1 MLRWISGKK
10 EWLRMPRTYATR
22 VSVMC
27 IKGIQNI
34 DRILEK
40 PTSKRSTSAAHYRM
54 WAGLVTEGWK
64 PGWDLRIYFSTEQ
77 GFLYETAVKVPAS
90 DMDGSQSA
98 LRVSMMRVTTSPE
111 SVNHLTHR
119 LLNKGPWLLQLRQ
132 GRHWGLCWPWPM
144 CVSAGETSVLRN
156 GLGPEFL
163 K

>member
-1 MLRWISGKK
+1 
-10 EWLRMPRTYATR
+10 MPRTYATQ

-54 WAGLVTEGWK
+54 WAGLVTEGGK
-64 PGWDLRIYFSTEQ
+64 SGWDLRIYFSTEQ
-77 GFLYETAVKVPAS
+77 GFLYETAVKVPTS
-90 DMDGSQSA
+90 DMDGSQPA